1 MRNMS
6 FALTTRQVRR
16 REKTV
21 TRRNGWRFAR
31 VGMIVQPI
39 VKGQGLK
46 RGERVKKIG
55 GPIRFVSVTREP
67 LGSITAGDVARE
79 GFPHMTR
86 IEFVELY
93 TRANGGNARQIV
105 TRIQFEYVNIGR
117 RRRQA
122 AA

>member
-1 MRNMS
+1 MS

-16 REKTV
+16 RHKTV

-31 VGMIVQPI
+31 VGMIVQPVI
-39 VKGQGLK
+39 KSQGIPKGGHV
-46 RGERVKKIG
+46 RKIG

-86 IEFVELY
+86 LEFVELY

-105 TRIQFEYVNIGR
+105 TRIEFEYVDAKRNR
-117 RRRQA
+117 RA
-122 AA
+122 A

>member
-1 MRNMS
+1 MS

-31 VGMIVQPI
+31 AGMIVQPI

-55 GPIRFVSVTREP
+55 GPIRFLKVTREP
-67 LGSITAGDVARE
+67 LGWITAEDCARE
-79 GFPHMTR
+79 GFPFMR
-86 IEFVELY
+86 PIEFVELY
-93 TRANGGNARQIV
+93 TRANGGTARQIV
-105 TRIQFEYVNIGR
+105 TRIEFEYVEASR
-117 RRRQA
+117 RRRRA
-122 AA
+122 A